1 MIIGGHGIWIIVLLL
16 LGTFLTV
23 FYSCRIRFFI
33 LFNLIKSESMF
44 LSVEGDK
51 SMLKGMLTLSPFSI
65 FGGMWISWNIMRS
78 RPLIFIPNWIKIL
91 ILATVMSA
99 IFMYILKF
107 SDKNTAPE
115 NSIFAWFMRNI

>member
-1 MIIGGHGIWIIVLLL
+1 MIILLL

-23 FYSCRIRFFI
+23 FYSCRMRFFI
-33 LFNLIKSESMF
+33 LFNLMKSESIF
-44 LSVEGDK
+44 LSLEGDK
-51 SMLKGMLTLSPFSI
+51 SMLKGILTLSPFSI

-99 IFMYILKF
+99 ILIYILKF